1 MGAAILWSCC
11 CVAVEMNLR
20 EREATQKEREE
31 LMATMAENRRVDE
44 ERTTAQRHDETKYR
58 TDLRAQID
66 YNRRQRALV
75 ADEQASFIVSSHTG
89 RVAFAV
95 MGKIRACGD
104 AGFCGQHLEK
114 NFRNRF

>member
-1 MGAAILWSCC
+1 MGAAILAYLWSCC

-20 EREATQKEREE
+20 ERKATQKEREE

-44 ERTTAQRHDETKYR
+44 ERTTAQRHDETKYK

-75 ADEQASFIVSSHTG
+75 ADEQASFIVSSPG
-89 RVAFAV
+89 PNL
-95 MGKIRACGD
+95 
-104 AGFCGQHLEK
+104 AGILECMAQRK
-114 NFRNRF
+114 E